1 MKGWIIN
8 LMEPRLIGNYIFVLQ
23 ENYVYTFLDGLDDR
37 LDKIRGDI
45 IQLTLFSII
54 EQAYAVVR
62 REDLMQ

>member
-1 MKGWIIN
+1 
-8 LMEPRLIGNYIFVLQ
+8 MEPRLIGNYIFVLQ

>member
-45 IQLTLFSII
+45 IQLTLFSIV
-54 EQAYAVVR
+54 ENR
-62 REDLMQ
+62 LMPLLEEKT